1 MKDLRGTYVHY
12 GDVLRRRR
20 RVRAMAMVA
29 GLAAAAVLGARS
41 WEPSEAAAAAGA
53 LSVNESAS
61 ASSGVASSGVASSGV
76 ASSGMEGKQLERWH
90 SIYNYS
96 RSYKITTE
104 LSAAIYDAAVV
115 ERIDPAL
122 AFPLVRLESR
132 FNNKAI
138 SPVGAVGLTQL
149 MVATARGYVPG
160 VTREDLYDRDLNLT
174 IGFRHLRG
182 LIKQYKGDVQLALLV
197 YNRGGVAVE
206 LDRELGLDPSNGYD
220 RIVLKGYRGKGIL
233 AD

>member
-29 GLAAAAVLGARS
+29 GLAAAAVLGARN
-41 WEPSEAAAAAGA
+41 WEPSEAAAAAG
-53 LSVNESAS
+53 SVSPS
-61 ASSGVASSGVASSGV
+61 ASSGVASSG
-76 ASSGMEGKQLERWH
+76 MQGKQLERWH

-96 RSYKITTE
+96 RQYKITTE

>member
-20 RVRAMAMVA
+20 RVRALAMVA

-41 WEPSEAAAAAGA
+41 WEPSEAAAAG
-53 LSVNESAS
+53 SAAAPDRA
-61 ASSGVASSGVASSGV
+61 ASTSSSL
-76 ASSGMEGKQLERWH
+76 EGTQLERWH
-90 SIYNYS
+90 AIYNYS
-96 RSYKITTE
+96 RQYKITTE
-104 LSAAIYDAAVV
+104 LSTSIYDAAVA

-132 FNNKAI
+132 FNHKAI

-149 MVATARGYVPG
+149 MVPTARGYIPG
-160 VTREDLYDRDLNLT
+160 VTREDLFDRDINLT

-233 AD
+233 VD

>member
-1 MKDLRGTYVHY
+1 GTYVHY

-29 GLAAAAVLGARS
+29 GLAAAAVLGARN
-41 WEPSEAAAAAGA
+41 WEPSEAAAAGSDSPSDRA
-53 LSVNESAS
+53 SV
-61 ASSGVASSGVASSGV
+61 SSSLK
-76 ASSGMEGKQLERWH
+76 GKQLERWH

-96 RSYKITTE
+96 RKYKITTE
-104 LSAAIYDAAVV
+104 LSTAIYDAAVV

>member
-1 MKDLRGTYVHY
+1 
-12 GDVLRRRR
+12 
-20 RVRAMAMVA
+20 MVA
-29 GLAAAAVLGARS
+29 GLFAAAVAAARGWEPGEAVAADSFETVAARS
-41 WEPSEAAAAAGA
+41 GP
-53 LSVNESAS
+53 
-61 ASSGVASSGVASSGV
+61 GVAQPF
-76 ASSGMEGKQLERWH
+76 EGAQLERLN

-96 RSYKITTE
+96 RRYKITTE
-104 LSAAIYDAAVV
+104 LSTAIYDAAVA
-115 ERIDPAL
+115 ERLDPAL
-122 AFPLVRLESR
+122 AYPLVRLESR
-132 FNNKAI
+132 FNPKAL

-182 LIKQYKGDVQLALLV
+182 LIQAYRGNVQLALLV

-220 RIVLKGYRGKGIL
+220 RIVLKDYRGKGVL
-233 AD
+233 DD

>member
-20 RVRAMAMVA
+20 RVRALVMVA

-41 WEPSEAAAAAGA
+41 WEPSEAVAAGA
-53 LSVNESAS
+53 VSVSEKGVS
-61 ASSGVASSGVASSGV
+61 ASSNS
-76 ASSGMEGKQLERWH
+76 EGKQLERWH
-90 SIYNYS
+90 AIYNYS
-96 RSYKITTE
+96 RRYKITTE
-104 LSAAIYDAAVV
+104 LSASIYDAAVA
-115 ERIDPAL
+115 ERIDPGL

-132 FNNKAI
+132 FNHKAI

-149 MVATARGYVPG
+149 MIPTARGYIPG
-160 VTREDLYDRDLNLT
+160 VTKEDLFDRDLNLT

-182 LIKQYKGDVQLALLV
+182 LIKEYRGDVQLALLV

-220 RIVLKGYRGKGIL
+220 RIVLKDYRGKGIL
-233 AD
+233 ED

>member
-41 WEPSEAAAAAGA
+41 WEPSEAAAAAG
-53 LSVNESAS
+53 SVSLTDRSS
-61 ASSGVASSGVASSGV
+61 ASSGV
-76 ASSGMEGKQLERWH
+76 EGKQLERWH

-96 RSYKITTE
+96 RHYKITTE
-104 LSAAIYDAAVV
+104 LSTAIYDAAVA

-132 FNNKAI
+132 FNNKAT

-149 MVATARGYVPG
+149 MVPTARGYIPG

-182 LIKQYKGDVQLALLV
+182 LIKTYKGDVQLALLV

-233 AD
+233 VD

>member
-20 RVRAMAMVA
+20 RIRAGVMVA
-29 GLAAAAVLGARS
+29 GLIAAAVLGARS
-41 WEPSEAAAAAGA
+41 WEPSEAVAAGSTDRVA
-53 LSVNESAS
+53 INESA
-61 ASSGVASSGVASSGV
+61 ASSL
-76 ASSGMEGKQLERWH
+76 EGKQLERAH
-90 SIYNYS
+90 AIHNYS
-96 RSYKITTE
+96 RRYKITTE
-104 LSAAIYDAAVV
+104 LSASIYDAAVA

-132 FNNKAI
+132 FNNKAL

-160 VTREDLYDRDLNLT
+160 VTREDLFDQDLNLT
-174 IGFRHLRG
+174 IGFRYLRDM
-182 LIKQYKGDVQLALLV
+182 IKQYKGDVQLALLV

-206 LDRELGLDPSNGYD
+206 LDRELGINPSNGYD
-220 RIVLKGYRGKGIL
+220 RIVLKDYKGKGVL
-233 AD
+233 D

>member
-41 WEPSEAAAAAGA
+41 WEPSEAAAAASEK
-53 LSVNESAS
+53 LSDRAS
-61 ASSGVASSGVASSGV
+61 ASSGL
-76 ASSGMEGKQLERWH
+76 EGKQLERWH

>member
-41 WEPSEAAAAAGA
+41 WEPAEAAAAAGSV
-53 LSVNESAS
+53 SVNERAS
-61 ASSGVASSGVASSGV
+61 VSSGI

-90 SIYNYS
+90 AIYNYS
-96 RSYKITTE
+96 RRYKITTE
-104 LSAAIYDAAVV
+104 LSTAIYDAAVV

-132 FNNKAI
+132 FNHKAI

>member
-1 MKDLRGTYVHY
+1 MKDLRGTYVHF

-20 RVRAMAMVA
+20 RVRAGIMLA
-29 GLAAAAVLGARS
+29 GLVVAAVLGTRT
-41 WEPSEAAAAAGA
+41 WEPTEAVAAPGSSATTVGERIGLGPTEPAG
-53 LSVNESAS
+53 LESA
-61 ASSGVASSGVASSGV
+61 
-76 ASSGMEGKQLERWH
+76 QLERWH
-90 SIYNYS
+90 AIYNYS
-96 RSYKITTE
+96 RRFRISSE

-115 ERIDPAL
+115 EGIDPAL
-122 AFPLVRLESR
+122 AYPLVRLESR
-132 FNNKAI
+132 FNEKAV

-182 LIKQYKGDVQLALLV
+182 LIKTYGSVQLALLV
-197 YNRGGVAVE
+197 YNRGGEAVA

-220 RIVLKGYRGKGIL
+220 RIVLKGYRGNGVL
-233 AD
+233 ND

>member
-20 RVRAMAMVA
+20 RVRAAAMVV
-29 GLAAAAVLGARS
+29 GLFAAAVLAARGS
-41 WEPSEAAAAAGA
+41 KPTEAAAAG
-53 LSVNESAS
+53 S
-61 ASSGVASSGVASSGV
+61 VASGERAALGAVQPSGLKG
-76 ASSGMEGKQLERWH
+76 EQLERLN

-96 RSYKITTE
+96 RRYKITKE
-104 LSAAIYDAAVV
+104 LATSIYDAAVA

-132 FNNKAI
+132 FNPKAI

-149 MVATARGYVPG
+149 MIPTARGYVPG

-182 LIKQYKGDVQLALLV
+182 LIKDYRGDVQLALLV

-206 LDRELGLDPSNGYD
+206 LDRELGLNPSNGYD
-220 RIVLKGYRGKGIL
+220 RIVLKDYRGKGVL
-233 AD
+233 D

>member
-20 RVRAMAMVA
+20 RVRAAAMVV
-29 GLAAAAVLGARS
+29 GLFAAAVLAARGS
-41 WEPSEAAAAAGA
+41 KPTEAAAAG
-53 LSVNESAS
+53 S
-61 ASSGVASSGVASSGV
+61 VASGSVVQPSGLKG
-76 ASSGMEGKQLERWH
+76 EQLERLN

-96 RSYKITTE
+96 RRYKITTD
-104 LSAAIYDAAVV
+104 LATSIYDAAVS

-132 FNNKAI
+132 FNPKAI

-149 MVATARGYVPG
+149 MIPTARGYVPG

-182 LIKQYKGDVQLALLV
+182 LIKSYRGDVQLALLV

-206 LDRELGLDPSNGYD
+206 LDRELGLNPSNGYD
-220 RIVLKGYRGKGIL
+220 RIVLKGYRGTGVL
-233 AD
+233 DD

>member
-29 GLAAAAVLGARS
+29 GLAAAAVLGARN
-41 WEPSEAAAAAGA
+41 WEPSEAAAAGSDSPSDVV
-53 LSVNESAS
+53 SV
-61 ASSGVASSGVASSGV
+61 SSSL
-76 ASSGMEGKQLERWH
+76 EGKQLERWH

-96 RSYKITTE
+96 RKYKITTE
-104 LSAAIYDAAVV
+104 LSTAIYDAAVV

-149 MVATARGYVPG
+149 MVPTARGYVPG

>member
-20 RVRAMAMVA
+20 RVRAVAMVA
-29 GLAAAAVLGARS
+29 GLAAAAVLGARN
-41 WEPSEAAAAAGA
+41 WEPSEAAAAG
-53 LSVNESAS
+53 SINDRAS
-61 ASSGVASSGVASSGV
+61 ASSGAAASGV
-76 ASSGMEGKQLERWH
+76 EGKQLERWH

-96 RSYKITTE
+96 RRYKITTE
-104 LSAAIYDAAVV
+104 LSAAIYDAAVA

-149 MVATARGYVPG
+149 MVPTARGYVPG

>member
-20 RVRAMAMVA
+20 RVRAVAMVA
-29 GLAAAAVLGARS
+29 GLAAAAVLGARN
-41 WEPSEAAAAAGA
+41 WEPSEAAAAAG
-53 LSVNESAS
+53 SVSISDRAS
-61 ASSGVASSGVASSGV
+61 ASSGTASSGV
-76 ASSGMEGKQLERWH
+76 EGKQLERWH

-96 RSYKITTE
+96 RRYKITTE
-104 LSAAIYDAAVV
+104 LSAAIYDAAVA

-149 MVATARGYVPG
+149 MVPTARGYVPG

-182 LIKQYKGDVQLALLV
+182 LIKEYRGDVQLALLV

>member
-20 RVRAMAMVA
+20 RVRAGVMVA
-29 GLAAAAVLGARS
+29 GLVAAAVLGARS
-41 WEPSEAAAAAGA
+41 WEPAEAEAAGSTERVAI
-53 LSVNESAS
+53 SD
-61 ASSGVASSGVASSGV
+61 ASSSSL
-76 ASSGMEGKQLERWH
+76 EGKQLERWH
-90 SIYNYS
+90 AIYNYS
-96 RSYKITTE
+96 RRYKITTD
-104 LSAAIYDAAVV
+104 LSTAIYDAAVA

-132 FNNKAI
+132 FNHKAL

-149 MVATARGYVPG
+149 MVPTARGYVPG

-174 IGFRHLRG
+174 IGFRYLRDM
-182 LIKQYKGDVQLALLV
+182 IKQYKGDVHLALLV

-206 LDRELGLDPSNGYD
+206 LDRELGINPSNGYD
-220 RIVLKGYRGKGIL
+220 QIVLKDYKGKGVL
-233 AD
+233 D

>member
-20 RVRAMAMVA
+20 RIRAMAMVA
-29 GLAAAAVLGARS
+29 GLGAAAVLGARS
-41 WEPSEAAAAAGA
+41 WEPSEAAAAAGSV
-53 LSVNESAS
+53 SVNESAS
-61 ASSGVASSGVASSGV
+61 ASSGV

-90 SIYNYS
+90 SIYNYA
-96 RSYKITTE
+96 RRYKITTE

-122 AFPLVRLESR
+122 AFPLVRLESQ

>member
-41 WEPSEAAAAAGA
+41 WEPSEAAAAAGSTS
-53 LSVNESAS
+53 LTDRAS
-61 ASSGVASSGVASSGV
+61 ASSGLES
-76 ASSGMEGKQLERWH
+76 KQLERWH
-90 SIYNYS
+90 SIYNFS
-96 RSYKITTE
+96 RRYKITSD
-104 LSAAIYDAAVV
+104 LSAAIYDAAVA
-115 ERIDPAL
+115 ERIDPGL

-149 MVATARGYVPG
+149 MVPTARGYVPG

-220 RIVLKGYRGKGIL
+220 KIVLKGYRGKGIL
-233 AD
+233 VD